1 MAEPTELL
9 AAWKKKEWAA
19 IQAKKMANT
28 GELSAARWFE
38 LQLEAARAWRAYV
51 GAAVAAGE
59 EVRR

>member
-1 MAEPTELL
+1 VAEPSELL
-9 AAWKKKEWAA
+9 AVWKRLEWQA
-19 IQAKKMANT
+19 IQAKKMAAT
-28 GELSAARWFE
+28 GELSAAKWFE